1 MSERQ
6 ILDQY
11 HRIAVVGMSPK
22 PERASHYVSVYM
34 ADHGYD
40 ITPVN
45 PGHSE
50 ILGRKCYKSL
60 KDVPQ
65 PIEIV
70 NIFRDPSAV
79 PGIVEEAIECG
90 AKAIWMQLGIEHAE
104 AARQAREAGLAVVM
118 NRCIMVEHRRK

>member
-6 ILDQY
+6 ILEQY

-34 ADHGYD
+34 ANHGYD

-45 PGHSE
+45 PGHAE

-70 NIFRDPSAV
+70 NIFRDPSAI
-79 PGIVEEAIECG
+79 PAIVEDAIECG
-90 AKAIWMQLGIEHAE
+90 AKAIWMQLGIEHE
-104 AARQAREAGLAVVM
+104 GAAKRAREAGLVVVM
-118 NRCIMVEHRRK
+118 DRCIMVEHRRM